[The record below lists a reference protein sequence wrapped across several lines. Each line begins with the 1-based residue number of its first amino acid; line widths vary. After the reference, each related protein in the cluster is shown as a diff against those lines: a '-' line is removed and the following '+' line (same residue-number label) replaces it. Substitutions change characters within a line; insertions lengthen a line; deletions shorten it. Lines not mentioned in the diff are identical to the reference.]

1 MKRTDTSV
9 KTRIKRICAVACF
22 SALVFLCIF
31 GTYKVL
37 KWKDTMGEY
46 LSSVDML
53 KATDKELIDV
63 VFMGSSHAYNGF
75 NPAYFWEDEGWSCFD
90 MAISGQD
97 ATSTYYYLKYLLRR
111 QSPKVVCVDL
121 YGFTFDKHG
130 VQGNEY
136 RNYLSMPAVDL
147 QVKMVREY
155 VDEEDRQDY
164 IVRFPI
170 VHTRYKELGKYDFY
184 NYKLNDYIR
193 GEKISWT
200 VGEACAPESS
210 DGSLSPAELS
220 ESKVKW
226 LDDMYELSQK
236 EGFSLVLVA
245 LPYNIPAE
253 SQDKIDTVSKYC
265 EEKGIA
271 FYDFNRLRHEIG
283 FDYTHD
289 FVDSGHL
296 NIYGAKKVEMFL
308 KEEFECYNLPD
319 HRGDER
325 YYQWD
330 EDLEY
335 FDREEY
341 KNSMRVTDDL
351 CALCS
356 MICAGEDYVS
366 VISLEGDYLD
376 RNNVYYEPLWIL
388 GMSYEE
394 YEKGGKWIFEDG
406 TLTKVFENEINAD
419 PYIKELGDM
428 NTLKVQY
435 EGDYLF
441 RENIMINDE
450 SVYSYGSFMTIAIY
464 DKKLGELVSVKG
476 F

>member
-1 MKRTDTSV
+1 MRSTDTTA
-9 KTRIKRICAVACF
+9 KRRIKRICATPAF
-22 SALVFLCIF
+22 AAIVFLCIL

-37 KWKDTMGEY
+37 KWKDTTGDY
-46 LSSVDML
+46 LSSVEML
-53 KATDKELIDV
+53 KATDKDLIDV
-63 VFMGSSHAYNGF
+63 VFMGSSHVYNGL

-97 ATSTYYYLKYLLRR
+97 TTSTYYYLKYLLRK

-136 RNYLSMPAVDL
+136 RNFLSMPAADL
-147 QVKMVREY
+147 QIKMVREY

-184 NYKLNDYIR
+184 NYKLNDFIR
-193 GEKISWT
+193 GEKMSWSI
-200 VGEACAPESS
+200 EQSYEPANS
-210 DGSLSPAELS
+210 DGDVTSIELS
-220 ESKVKW
+220 EDKSRW
-226 LDDMYELSQK
+226 LDDMYELSQR
-236 EGFSLVLVA
+236 EGFSLVFVA
-245 LPYNIPAE
+245 LPYDIPAE
-253 SQDKIDTVSKYC
+253 SQDKVDAVSKYC

-308 KEEFECYNLPD
+308 REEFECYNLPD

-335 FDREEY
+335 FGREEY
-341 KNSMRVTDDL
+341 KNNMKNTEDL

-356 MICAGEDYVS
+356 MIGAGEDFIS
-366 VISLEGDYLD
+366 VISLEGDYID
-376 RNNVYYEPLWIL
+376 RNNIYYEPLSIL
-388 GMSYEE
+388 GMTYEE

-406 TLTKVFENEINAD
+406 RFTKVYENVKGQE
-419 PYIKELGDM
+419 PYIQELGNM
-428 NTLKVQY
+428 NTLRILY
-435 EGDYLF
+435 EGDYLYP
-441 RENIMINDE
+441 ENIMINDE
-450 SVYSYGSFMTIAIY
+450 SIYSYGDFMTVAIY
-464 DKKLGELVSVKG
+464 DKKLGETLCVKG